1 MAKIAKKTIKI
12 ADGTVTLRGAPIAI
26 DSDIGREF
34 VISCSRNWEKLLS
47 DADLCDRFGLT
58 LDQWRASGSNKAL
71 VRAVQLEHERR
82 IRNGS
87 AAQEAAAR
95 EFFKAPGVLGGIMRD
110 ESNNPRH
117 RIDAANS
124 LRQAAVDPASEA
136 RAQGQV
142 FSININFGTNK
153 ITKEIELS
161 PAHTADRENWEMSDG

>member
-1 MAKIAKKTIKI
+1 MKAIEA
-12 ADGTVTLRGAPIAI
+12 ASGHVTLRGIEVPL
-26 DSDIGREF
+26 DSDVGREF
-34 VISCSRNWEKLLS
+34 VVACARNWEQLLT
-47 DADLCDRFGLT
+47 DTDLCERYGLT
-58 LDQWRASGSNKAL
+58 LEQWQASGANKPL

-82 IRNGS
+82 VRRGV

-142 FSININFGTNK
+142 FSIHLNFGGGNK
-153 ITKEIELS
+153 LTKEIELK
-161 PAHTADRENWEMSDG
+161 PRAADRDEWGMTDG